1 MREYFINNGF
11 ESWAALYVGAAI
23 AVVLVVISGIL
34 IIQSIYLTVKGRGA
48 TDERYYRKLHEK
60 NVMRNKRR

>member
-1 MREYFINNGF
+1 MREYFIQNGF

-23 AVVLVVISGIL
+23 AIVLIAISSIL
-34 IIQSIYLTVKGRGA
+34 IIKGIYLTVKGRGA

-60 NVMRNKRR
+60 NLMRNKRG